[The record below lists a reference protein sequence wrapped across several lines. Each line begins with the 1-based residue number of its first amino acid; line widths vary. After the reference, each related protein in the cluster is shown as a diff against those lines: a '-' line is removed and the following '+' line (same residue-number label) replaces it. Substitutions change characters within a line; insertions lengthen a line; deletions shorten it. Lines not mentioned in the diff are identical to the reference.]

1 MLTNRISPSAK
12 FALIASFGG
21 FVFGFD
27 ASVISGAIGFISEQF
42 ALDEWQQG
50 LVVSAP
56 TLGAIIAS
64 FFAAFL
70 SDRFGRRN
78 TLIAVALLYVCSAYF
93 SAVASDFE
101 SLLLAR
107 FIGGLAFCSL
117 LITPMYIAEISLAKS
132 RGKLVSINQL
142 NIVIGLSVS
151 YFSNYLLLQLGHG
164 QGNTLTFFAMQGE
177 TWRWMLALELVPA
190 MIWFLALFALPK
202 SPRWLVLKN
211 HQSDA
216 KAVLNKLFSQ
226 KEVDAQLQEISIIDN
241 QQAAFFTRLKG
252 LFSSKVR
259 LALMMGITLAIAQ
272 QISGI
277 NVIFFYAPVIFEQ
290 SGIGTDA
297 AFLQASWI
305 GAVNVLF
312 TLVALI
318 TIDQFGRK
326 PLLTIGLVGVCVSM
340 LICSYGFQ
348 QARYQIDN
356 DDISHLLTIHHTLDS
371 ESLSSLASQVF
382 TSDIAFKD
390 AVVGA
395 IGEQQ
400 FRQFGSDILMRATDI
415 NAELVL
421 FGITAF
427 VASFAMSLG
436 PVMWVFF
443 SEVFPSELRS
453 IGISFLALI
462 NGFVSF
468 LVQLVFPWE
477 LATLGAAI
485 TFLIYGVFALVAFGL
500 IVRFLPE
507 TKGQSLEYLSQPEVM
522 KN

>member
-42 ALDEWQQG
+42 SLDEWQQG

-70 SDRFGRRN
+70 SDQFGRRN
-78 TLIAVALLYVCSAYF
+78 TLIAVALLYICSAYF
-93 SAVASDFE
+93 SAVAFDFE
-101 SLLLAR
+101 SLVLAR

-132 RGKLVSINQL
+132 RGRLVSINQL

-151 YFSNYLLLQLGHG
+151 YFSNYFLLQLGHSE
-164 QGNTLTFFAMQGE
+164 GNTLTLFGTQAE

-190 MIWFLALFALPK
+190 TVWFLALFLLPK

-211 HQSDA
+211 HHSDA
-216 KAVLNKLFSQ
+216 KAVLKRLFSQ
-226 KEVDAQLQEISIIDN
+226 TDVDAQLEEISVID
-241 QQAAFFTRLKG
+241 QKQSAFFTRLKG
-252 LFSSKVR
+252 LFSGKVR
-259 LALMMGITLAIAQ
+259 LALLMGITLAIAQ

-305 GAVNVLF
+305 GAINVLF

-326 PLLTIGLVGVCVSM
+326 PLLIIGLVGVCVSM
-340 LICSYGFQ
+340 LICSYGFK
-348 QARYQIDN
+348 QATYQIN
-356 DDISHLLTIHHTLDS
+356 DKDVSVLAATHQALNAAKLSPLL
-371 ESLSSLASQVF
+371 AKVY
-382 TSDIAFKD
+382 TSDIAFKN
-390 AVVGA
+390 AVIEA

-415 NAELVL
+415 NAALVL

-462 NGFVSF
+462 NGLVSF

-477 LATLGAAI
+477 LATLGAAT
-485 TFLIYGVFALVAFGL
+485 TFLIYGVCALFALVL

-507 TKGQSLEYLSQPEVM
+507 TKGQSLEYVNQAKVLE
-522 KN
+522 N

>member
-1 MLTNRISPSAK
+1 MLANRISPSAK

-42 ALDEWQQG
+42 SLDEWQQG

-70 SDRFGRRN
+70 SDHFGRRN
-78 TLIAVALLYVCSAYF
+78 TLIAVALLYIVSAYF
-93 SAVASDFE
+93 SAITSDFE
-101 SLLLAR
+101 SLVLAR
-107 FIGGLAFCSL
+107 FLGGLAFCSL

-132 RGKLVSINQL
+132 RGRLVSINQL

-151 YFSNYLLLQLGHG
+151 YFSNYVLLQLGHAEE
-164 QGNTLTFFAMQGE
+164 NTLTLLGMHAE
-177 TWRWMLALELVPA
+177 TWRFMLALELLPA
-190 MIWFLALFALPK
+190 MVWFFALFLLPK

-211 HQSDA
+211 HQADA
-216 KAVLNKLFSQ
+216 KAVLNRLFS
-226 KEVDAQLQEISIIDN
+226 KTEVDAQLQEISVIEY
-241 QQAAFFTRLKG
+241 QQSAFFTRLKG
-252 LFSSKVR
+252 LFTSKVR
-259 LALMMGITLAIAQ
+259 LALLMGITLAIAQ

-305 GAVNVLF
+305 GAINVLF

-326 PLLTIGLVGVCVSM
+326 PLLTVGLVGVCVSM
-340 LICSYGFQ
+340 FICSYGFK
-348 QARYQIDN
+348 QATYQIN
-356 DDISHLLTIHHTLDS
+356 DKDVAALVTTHQNLKASNLSPLLSKIYR
-371 ESLSSLASQVF
+371 
-382 TSDIAFKD
+382 SDIAFKN
-390 AVVGA
+390 AVIEA

-400 FRQFGSDILMRATDI
+400 YRQVGSELLMRATDI
-415 NAELVL
+415 NAGLVL

-453 IGISFLALI
+453 IGISLLALI

-477 LATLGAAI
+477 LATLGAAT
-485 TFLIYGVFALVAFGL
+485 TFLIYGVFALFALLL
-500 IVRFLPE
+500 IMRFLPE
-507 TKGQSLEYLSQPEVM
+507 TKGQPLEYLSQPKES
-522 KN
+522 